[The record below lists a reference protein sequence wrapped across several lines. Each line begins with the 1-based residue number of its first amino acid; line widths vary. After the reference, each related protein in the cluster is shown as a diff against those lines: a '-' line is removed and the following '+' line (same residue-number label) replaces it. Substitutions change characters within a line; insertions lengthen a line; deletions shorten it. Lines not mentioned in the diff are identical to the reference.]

1 MAENFNAEE
10 TKEILFPD
18 EETLN
23 RPASESFS
31 EQLRNEFAYKQIEN
45 SAKINPELLEV
56 ANEHKIYTELAEFIR
71 EHIKSVGQEQAVKD
85 FQTGLNLLTG
95 YKKETV
101 LEEQIRL
108 EEDADFGDK
117 TFAMFQS
124 VLEYYPLE
132 VIKEYIKMGASNNA
146 VWETK
151 DDTEIDTNE
160 FVDEIAENLTEGEN

>member
-1 MAENFNAEE
+1 MTENFDTEE

-23 RPASESFS
+23 RPESMWFS
-31 EQLRNEFAYKQIEN
+31 DKLRNEFAYNDMIKK
-45 SAKINPELLEV
+45 SKFAPELAEI

-85 FQTGLNLLTG
+85 FQCGLNLLTG

-108 EEDADFGDK
+108 EEDSDCLGLLAVQN
-117 TFAMFQS
+117 FALHF
-124 VLEYYPLE
+124 LNCLA
-132 VIKEYIKMGASNNA
+132 I
-146 VWETK
+146 
-151 DDTEIDTNE
+151 
-160 FVDEIAENLTEGEN
+160 

>member
-1 MAENFNAEE
+1 MTNFDTEE

-18 EETLN
+18 EEVLN
-23 RPASESFS
+23 QSPKDSFN
-31 EQLRNEFAYKQIEN
+31 EKLRNEILYKK
-45 SAKINPELLEV
+45 AKDMEKIDPELYET

-108 EEDADFGDK
+108 EED
-117 TFAMFQS
+117 S
-124 VLEYYPLE
+124 VCLGLL
-132 VIKEYIKMGASNNA
+132 A
-146 VWETK
+146 VQNFSLHFLNCK
-151 DDTEIDTNE
+151 AI
-160 FVDEIAENLTEGEN
+160 